1 VESTARLQTDA
12 AAFRAQTRRVAR
24 RMWWNNTK
32 MFAIGWL
39 ICVFVLYLIGAQFC
53 GWNLYLCS
61 SEHHKHKAAQH
72 KG

>member
-1 VESTARLQTDA
+1 
-12 AAFRAQTRRVAR
+12 
-24 RMWWNNTK
+24 MWWNNTK
-32 MFAIGWL
+32 MFAIWWL

-61 SEHHKHKAAQH
+61 SEHHKHKAVQH